1 MKLTERKQAPGLAL
15 TDIVHVVLT
24 NDTSQDPK
32 GSSYNAEIGQI
43 IGLVSEEIHVT
54 GLTFNPANYD
64 LSINNSDNTSYT
76 KSLSILATDMTVT
89 GGTYDKNTGTITFIN
104 NSGGTFN
111 VSGFTTGMTET
122 YNNDTGTT
130 ERVGGILQG
139 STFTNQT
146 MAQMWDAL
154 LYPYQTPA
162 FTSFARGNLLTEYD
176 LGRPVLAGSQ
186 TFTWGTSN
194 SGNIQ
199 ANTIKIDQLYPTTV
213 NLLTGG
219 ANDATE
225 TINLTGAIIS
235 TDTPTTISMYRITAT
250 NSKSITFTTTI
261 SRTWKYRWYYGKN
274 INASLTNE
282 QIIALANTNLITA
295 AVNVSLTFPSSV
307 SPEYLYIII
316 PQDLGQPSDWRDSTT
331 GCFGNN
337 IPYSNIGST
346 TIINTYGISTI
357 YNIYRSTNKI
367 TGSQYVW
374 LCS

>member
-1 MKLTERKQAPGLAL
+1 MKLTERKKTTGLAL

-24 NDTSQDPK
+24 NDTSQDPL
-32 GSSYNAEIGQI
+32 GSSYKAEISQI
-43 IGLVSEEIHVT
+43 IDLVSEEIHVT
-54 GLTFNPANYD
+54 GLTFNNSNYD

-89 GGTYDKNTGTITFIN
+89 GGTYNNNTGTITLTN
-104 NSGGTFN
+104 NSGGTFSI
-111 VSGFTTGMTET
+111 SGFTTGMTET
-122 YNNDTGTT
+122 YTNNTGTT
-130 ERVGGILQG
+130 EKVGGILQN

-154 LYPYQTPA
+154 LYPYQTPG

-176 LGRPVLAGSQ
+176 LGRPVLNGSQ

-199 ANTIKIDQLYPTTV
+199 ANTIKIDQLHPSTV
-213 NLLTGG
+213 NILTGG
-219 ANDATE
+219 ANDGTE

-235 TDTPTTISMYRITAT
+235 SAIPTTISMYRITAT
-250 NSKSITFTTTI
+250 NTKSIDFTTTI
-261 SRTWKYRWYYGKN
+261 SRTWKHRWYYGKN

-282 QIIALANTNLITA
+282 QIIALANSNLITA

-337 IPYSNIGST
+337 IPYSNIGSA
-346 TIINTYGISTI
+346 TITNTYGISII
-357 YNIYRSTNKI
+357 YNIYRSTNQI
-367 TGSQYVW
+367 TGSQNVW